1 MAYHQTVIDVTFGFS
16 NFIDEQTH
24 AKNEHI
30 PLIDLFPID
39 HFPDLINRPF
49 RFVPR

>member
-1 MAYHQTVIDVTFGFS
+1 MAYHQRVIDVTFGFLTLLM
-16 NFIDEQTH
+16 NKLMQ
-24 AKNEHI
+24 KNEHI

-49 RFVPR
+49 RFASR